1 VAEAESGRARLLDEI
16 ETRRR
21 AMEQY
26 LDAKR
31 PVSSRLTTIS
41 VISSCV
47 AAALAA
53 APALGGKGFT
63 DTVGTG
69 LALGQSEAVWRLLCF
84 AAAAA
89 SVAAAI
95 AANLSKSSDLAERV
109 AGTEAAHGLLD
120 GLRARVRFSR
130 LPMAEAAQQYQE
142 IIARVPWVS
151 GPDTNP
157 GHKRSRI
164 TKRPAPYLLGTTSIA
179 ASFAVVAVV
188 GLVAGLVRGT
198 PPAPTQAVAQGAA
211 TETQASDERA
221 PQAVVPVAR
230 QVFSG
235 PISGGTS
242 LAIVVDGGRA
252 AAYLCDGR
260 ALEAWFEGEVRD
272 DRVSLTGRNGAELSA
287 TIDGTGLTGSGSA
300 KGRSFDFGLATASP
314 PAGVYEAKIEVN
326 GTPVR
331 LGWAVL
337 PGGQQLGVENRSG
350 RLSPA
355 PNLTLPAGTFEL
367 SGATHTAKLLSGTD
381 DVVPS

>member
-1 VAEAESGRARLLDEI
+1 VGEAETGRARLLDEI

-26 LDAKR
+26 LDVKR
-31 PVSSRLTTIS
+31 PASNRLTTIS

-84 AAAAA
+84 AAVAA

-130 LPMAEAAQQYQE
+130 LPMADAAQQYQE

-151 GPDTNP
+151 GPGATV
-157 GHKRSRI
+157 GRRRARV
-164 TKRPAPYLLGTTSIA
+164 TKRPAPYLLGTTLIA

-188 GLVAGLVRGT
+188 GLVAGLIRGT
-198 PPAPTQAVAQGAA
+198 PPAPAQPVAQGAA
-211 TETQASDERA
+211 PGTQTSEN
-221 PQAVVPVAR
+221 PVPPAVVPVAR

-235 PISGGTS
+235 PVAGGTS

-260 ALEAWFEGEVRD
+260 AVEAWFEGEVLD
-272 DRVSLTGRNGAELSA
+272 GQVSLAGRNGAALTA
-287 TIDGTGLTGSGSA
+287 TIDAAGLTGSGSA
-300 KGRSFDFGLATASP
+300 KGRTFDFGLSTASP
-314 PAGVYEAKIEVN
+314 PAGVYEAKIDVD
-326 GTPVR
+326 GAPVR

-337 PGGQQLGVENRSG
+337 PGGQQLGIENRGG
-350 RLSPA
+350 RLAAA
-355 PNLTLPAGTFEL
+355 PTLRLPDGTFEL
-367 SGATHTAKLLSGTD
+367 GGVTHTAKLVSGTD